1 MANPVPTSLPAAPPE
16 GGLGLWGFMALLL
29 AVGLRLIDSNDSSFW
44 LDELHSFA
52 HARRP
57 TLSDVSD
64 SVQRDFHAPLFFYK
78 AHLAHEHLGPTFGP
92 HALRLPNF
100 LAGLLTLVPIG
111 LLAARI
117 AGRRAGWFAVLLA
130 AALPFEIHYAT
141 ECRPYAGLFL
151 CAAAAVWAAF
161 DDRGPAYLR
170 AVVFFAATACGLLT
184 QFLMGIVVFGVGF
197 ARVCTLS
204 WSYRKRGEP
213 PRAWRPLP
221 LWALIAAGTLGVAAL
236 LPWIVARM
244 PWVFQSGG
252 GELAPPDDES
262 NAGALARAWSSRET
276 WTSILEQPFKIVVP
290 RIGALGS
297 PWSTLA
303 VGGIALLAAAVGGA
317 ALVGAWRA
325 VRRRSFA
332 AQRGVAGPLVA
343 IAACAFVSLALLT
356 KLQVDQWHRF
366 VLRYDVIVAWAPPV
380 LMAWVA
386 GPLAGRAGRLL
397 RGCAVA
403 AALLLGLAETKGND
417 FEEIRTAVRVA
428 RETGTVLA
436 LAEPTRPPLYTSLLW
451 QPRFFSSLLPL
462 RAYAPDVDF
471 RAPELLPRPGEPGF
485 ERPVVVVTEKYHG
498 LDDPK
503 VWDDSDP
510 MVGGV
515 RGGRRVLRHLEIDR
529 RTSVWIFGP
538 ADAAASR
545 PESR

>member
-1 MANPVPTSLPAAPPE
+1 MANPVPTPPLPTPFE
-16 GGLGLWGFMALLL
+16 GGLGLWGFLALLL
-29 AVGLRLIDSNDSSFW
+29 AVGLRLIDSHDSSFW

-57 TLSDVSD
+57 TLADVSD

-78 AHLAHEHLGPTFGP
+78 AHLAHEHLGPAFGP

-111 LLAARI
+111 LLAARV

-130 AALPFEIHYAT
+130 AAFPFEIHYAT

-170 AVVFFAATACGLLT
+170 AAVFFAATACGLLT

-197 ARVCTLS
+197 ARVCTLT
-204 WSYRKRGEP
+204 WSYRKRGTP

-262 NAGALARAWSSRET
+262 TGGALARAWSSPET
-276 WTSILEQPFKIVVP
+276 WRSIREQPLKIVVP
-290 RIGALGS
+290 RIGALGP
-297 PWSTLA
+297 PWSTVA
-303 VGGIALLAAAVGGA
+303 VAGIALLTAALGGA
-317 ALVGAWRA
+317 GLLRAWAALKRRA
-325 VRRRSFA
+325 A
-332 AQRGVAGPLVA
+332 GVPGGTAGPLVGA
-343 IAACAFVSLALLT
+343 GVCAFVGLAVLT
-356 KLQVDQWHRF
+356 KLQVDNWHRF

-386 GPLAGRAGRLL
+386 GPVAGRAGRLL
-397 RGCAVA
+397 RGGAVA

-436 LAEPTRPPLYTSLLW
+436 LAEPERPPLYTSLLW

-485 ERPVVVVTEKYHG
+485 ERPVVVVTEKYHELG
-498 LDDPK
+498 DPQK
-503 VWDDSDP
+503 SDETDP
-510 MVGGV
+510 MVGGLRV
-515 RGGRRVLRHLEIDR
+515 GRRVVRHFEIDR
-529 RTSVWIFGP
+529 RTAVWVFGP